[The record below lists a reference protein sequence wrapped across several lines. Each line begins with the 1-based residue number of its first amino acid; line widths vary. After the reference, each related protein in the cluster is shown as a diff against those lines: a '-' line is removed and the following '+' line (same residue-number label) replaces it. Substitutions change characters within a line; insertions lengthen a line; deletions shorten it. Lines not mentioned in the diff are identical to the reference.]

1 MEPPCAVCGRARA
14 LWRPSNLAG
23 ALPKTAT
30 RAAAPTGHPVAS
42 PLRSS
47 SLLASSH
54 RAHHVGAIRAPN
66 RGPEPWIG
74 SRRPA
79 PPLLTVSHRR
89 LPPPAAAQRLRATC
103 AAGSRS
109 DAPDLTG
116 RPAYPQATAAV
127 RSRSNG
133 SRSSQLVKP
142 RRLCEFCRKPP
153 MFSSIHRY
161 TLPQRQNLYGFV
173 LFLLF

>member
-30 RAAAPTGHPVAS
+30 RADRPPRRFSAAIAVPAS
-42 PLRSS
+42 F
-47 SLLASSH
+47 AH

-79 PPLLTVSHRR
+79 LPLLTVSHRR

-153 MFSSIHRY
+153 MFSGIHRY